1 MAAPD
6 HSPRVAQRRQRIL
19 GAAAL
24 CFAKDGFARTRI
36 DDVAASAHVSRA
48 LVYNHFGSKEE
59 LARQVCDHLLD
70 DWSSAVD
77 RALETTTGSG
87 AGGARRKRRS
97 APKSSAPSREKRSKA
112 RHMARELT
120 RRGAGRD
127 EER

>member
-36 DDVAASAHVSRA
+36 DDVAASAGVSRA
-48 LVYNHFGSKEE
+48 LVYNHFGTKEE

-70 DWSSAVD
+70 DTLMLAARYAAAGNDVELFVAPD
-77 RALETTTGSG
+77 MPHGFMAFPCGITRAWATATETWF
-87 AGGARRKRRS
+87 
-97 APKSSAPSREKRSKA
+97 
-112 RHMARELT
+112 
-120 RRGAGRD
+120 
-127 EER
+127 ERILATSTK